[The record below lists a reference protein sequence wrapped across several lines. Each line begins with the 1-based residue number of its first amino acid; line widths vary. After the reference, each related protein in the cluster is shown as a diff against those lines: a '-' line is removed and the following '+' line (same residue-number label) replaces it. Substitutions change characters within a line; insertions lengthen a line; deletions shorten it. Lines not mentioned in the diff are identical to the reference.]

1 MAHITAS
8 VTLPP
13 PLAGSG
19 VSSTEQLDVID
30 MGSKSNP
37 QTLTKAKRLYYSGKH
52 REALELYLRLAK
64 SGNVQCQAFVGW
76 MYAKGARGVEQDYER
91 AREWLSQA
99 AQSGKAD
106 ILYLLAVTDHNLHD
120 YEEAIRSYRKAAE
133 LGYSAAYY
141 QLGRMHRAGTGLDQN
156 KDKAYELFDEAARRG
171 HLFARREIAVMLM
184 KGYKGLAQV
193 PKGLMLFLRNVMQGA
208 LTAAKD
214 PYSER
219 TFD

>member
-1 MAHITAS
+1 MDPGDDTAS
-8 VTLPP
+8 
-13 PLAGSG
+13 AA
-19 VSSTEQLDVID
+19 D
-30 MGSKSNP
+30 
-37 QTLTKAKRLYYSGKH
+37 AKRLYDSGKH

-64 SGNVQCQAFVGW
+64 GGNVECQAFVGW

-99 AQSGKAD
+99 AQSGEAD
-106 ILYLLAVTDHNLHD
+106 ILYLLAVADHHLHN

-141 QLGRMHRAGTGLDQN
+141 QLGRMHRAGTGFDRN
-156 KDKAYELFDEAARRG
+156 KDKAYELFDEAAKRG
-171 HLFARREIAVMLM
+171 HLFARREIAFALM

-193 PKGLMLFLRNVMQGA
+193 PKGLMLFLRNVIQGA